1 MNWKKKSA
9 AALSVLALA
18 GSGMIMSAT
27 PTSAAPAASASAA
40 GDCPNAR
47 LCIYDDTD
55 FNGDRITSAS
65 TNACFTPWNT
75 VLFGSIRSYVSN
87 SPVTAKVWK
96 KNSGAGYTA
105 VRTLPAGGF
114 SSDIGTPVGGGQYD
128 KVCLGSAKP

>member
-18 GSGMIMSAT
+18 GSGMIMSAA
-27 PTSAAPAASASAA
+27 PTSAAPAAATAA
-40 GDCPNAR
+40 GDCPSAR
-47 LCIYDDTD
+47 LCIYDDTN

-75 VLFGSIRSYVSN
+75 IPFGSIRSYVSN
-87 SPVTAKVWK
+87 SPVTAKVWRY
-96 KNSGAGYTA
+96 GASGYTA

-114 SSDIGTPVGGGQYD
+114 SSDIGAPVGGGPND
-128 KVCLGSAKP
+128 KVCLGSATP

>member
-18 GSGMIMSAT
+18 GSGMIMSAA
-27 PTSAAPAASASAA
+27 PASAAPAASAPAA
-40 GDCPNAR
+40 GDCPSAR
-47 LCIYDDTD
+47 LCIYDDTN

-75 VLFGSIRSYVSN
+75 IPFGSIRSYVSN
-87 SPVTAKVWK
+87 SPVTAKVWRY
-96 KNSGAGYTA
+96 GASGYTA

-114 SSDIGTPVGGGQYD
+114 SSDIGAPVGGGPND
-128 KVCLGSAKP
+128 KVCLGSATP